1 MNKMKAMEENLWN
14 VIVLKENIAAVNT
27 YTK

>member
-14 VIVLKENIAAVNT
+14 AIVLKENIAAVNT
-27 YTK
+27 YIK